1 MLLPRSNPAA
11 VNNLDVKL
19 LKSGK
24 GFVEDVKVAD
34 RIAIKINN
42 HSSYVSLV
50 EQEVD
55 DLIVML
61 TYYRREVFGDA

>member
-11 VNNLDVKL
+11 VKDIDIGLI
-19 LKSGK
+19 KSGE
-24 GFVEDVKVAD
+24 GYVKNTKYAN
-34 RIAIKINN
+34 RIAIKIGNGA
-42 HSSYVSLV
+42 HVSLV

-61 TYYRREVFGDA
+61 TYYQREVFGEA